1 MKRYFLTIISS
12 LLIITSACTQQKQA
26 ENGKTELPNTEKV
39 ALSEISYTEKDAEI
53 FADILSKFKDEAD
66 EPISTLIPEIGKYFL
81 GNVYVA
87 HTLEVTDKEQLIV
100 NLRELDCT
108 TYAENLLALARTLK
122 SENQTFEQFATE
134 IKKIRYRDGKLTDY
148 PSRLHYFSDW
158 IYNNRDNNL
167 VSTPAD
173 DFGAPFTNK
182 VSFMSNNPDSYKH
195 LKQNPDY
202 VTVIK
207 NQESEINSKNYFFV
221 PKEDI
226 SKYESQLKEGDIIG
240 LTTSINGL
248 DVAHVG
254 VLVEQNGKL
263 HLMHAS
269 QSSLKVEIS
278 DEPIS
283 SFLKPNSKNTG
294 IMIARPL
301 DVQ

>member
-1 MKRYFLTIISS
+1 MKQLRFYFFSLILISV
-12 LLIITSACTQQKQA
+12 SACAQKQQS
-26 ENGKTELPNTEKV
+26 ETKQSLE
-39 ALSEISYTEKDAEI
+39 LSEISYTEQDAEI
-53 FADILSKFKDEAD
+53 FADILTKYKDES
-66 EPISTLIPEIGKYFL
+66 EKPIATLIPEIGKYFI
-81 GNVYVA
+81 GNEYVA
-87 HTLEVTDKEQLIV
+87 HTLEVNEEEKLVV

-134 IKKIRYRDGKLTDY
+134 IKKIRYRDGKLDEY

-158 IYNNRDNNL
+158 IYNNQANNL

-173 DFGAPFTNK
+173 SFGNPFPNK
-182 VSFMSNNPDSYKH
+182 VSFMSSNPDSYKH

-202 VTVIK
+202 ISVIEQ
-207 NQESEINSKNYFFV
+207 QEAEINSKSYFYL
-221 PKEDI
+221 PKDKI
-226 SKYESQLKEGDIIG
+226 ADYEHLLKEGDIIG
-240 LTTSINGL
+240 LTTSIGGL

-269 QSSLKVEIS
+269 QSNLKVEIS
-278 DEPIS
+278 EEPID

-294 IMIARPL
+294 IMIARP
-301 DVQ
+301 VEI